1 MKKTRATFRSLL
13 VAFVALFLFQC
24 QTVPKP
30 LEEYALA
37 RAALDAAKLV
47 EAARYSPGSWN
58 QAEESYRRARL
69 FFREQDWE
77 NAKIYFTR
85 ARLAAEKAEIAARVT
100 RMKSGEIL

>member
-1 MKKTRATFRSLL
+1 MFKRASIRFILIL
-13 VAFVALFLFQC
+13 FAALFLFQC

-30 LEEYALA
+30 VEEYAIA
-37 RAALDAAKLV
+37 RAAIDAARLV
-47 EAARYSPGSWN
+47 EAPRYAPGFWN

-85 ARLAAEKAEIAARVT
+85 ARVAAEKAEMSARLT
-100 RMKSGEIL
+100 RMKTGEIL